1 MQTIIYRLDTTSL
14 ALQCLRVHTPT
25 AWCAGLIPGGTKIL
39 PAVQCSKKKTKG
51 VNNKVLLYN
60 TGNSV
65 QYLV

>member
-14 ALQCLRVHTPT
+14 ALQCLRFHTST

-39 PAVQCSKKKTKG
+39 PAVQCSEKKKK

-65 QYLV
+65 SVL